1 MPLHLK
7 PLDMSAEL
15 EGYESV
21 LIVSCPVCPP
31 VSLAT
36 DKGLPLMEF
45 FKSGI
50 KTGAYEDHIRDM
62 RESLEQRG
70 VKTGVFTSYVPCTAM
85 CLWTTGQRNRLLK
98 RAKGYQAAVVMG
110 CESARYTVEEALK
123 GTDCAVLLAMQ
134 LVGITN
140 AKLKFDFPLT
150 VELEDLA
157 RVDANEQGEDEPAST
172 VRQAGPYS
180 SSG

>member
-7 PLDMSAEL
+7 PLDMSSEL
-15 EGYESV
+15 EGYDSV
-21 LIVSCPVCPP
+21 LIVSCPICPP

-36 DKGLPLMEF
+36 DKGSPLIEL

-50 KTGAYEDHIRDM
+50 KTRAYEDHIRDI
-62 RESLEQRG
+62 RETLEQRG
-70 VKTGVFTSYVPCTAM
+70 VKTSVFTSYVPTTAM

-110 CESARYTVEEALK
+110 CESARVTVEEALK
-123 GTDCAVLLAMQ
+123 DTDCAVLLAMQ

-140 AKLKFDFPLT
+140 AKLKFEFPFT
-150 VELEDLA
+150 IKLEDLA
-157 RVDANEQGEDEPAST
+157 RVDANEQRGDAP
-172 VRQAGPYS
+172 AGPSQVQGS
-180 SSG
+180 S